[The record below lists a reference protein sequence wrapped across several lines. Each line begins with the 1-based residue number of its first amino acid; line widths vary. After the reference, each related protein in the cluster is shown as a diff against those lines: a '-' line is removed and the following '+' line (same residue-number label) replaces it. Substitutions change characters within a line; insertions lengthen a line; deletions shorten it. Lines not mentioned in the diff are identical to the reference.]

1 MSGRENKLGGRFPL
15 AVALGKIYTNKATG
29 TLKVLEGSG
38 DFPAFVFWF
47 KRGFPCFSYSR
58 HQVGLLGDQFDGKK
72 KKLINKFVRKAR
84 KRPAAEGKLLGQLL
98 LGESLVGMEE
108 LERALEAQIAGRL
121 MACAAM
127 THARLKFLDGMAEFG
142 VVPLSSPLLNPLG
155 VAAKAAAAGSLK
167 QFSDYVISRASGP
180 MVRMVEGRRIP
191 NPLRRQLSEG
201 LISSLVEEQ
210 SVERTLQSPTRARTL
225 AFLMA
230 FGYVEFVE
238 KQRVT
243 PKPASPPAI
252 EEVDLLSY
260 LVGLQRRDA
269 GFYELLGLPMD
280 ASPSLVKSRYREIAF
295 EIHPDRV
302 PADLAAASRE
312 VFAQLVEGYHTLS
325 KERLR
330 TAYDRT
336 VVLSGKWENI
346 GDIRTVVPQLERRR
360 ELLSR
365 LRLDDLAMEYSRMIA
380 TLSVGRTAAGTMYR
394 KGDSHRGHN

>member
-1 MSGRENKLGGRFPL
+1 MSENECKVEGRTPLTVVLGD
-15 AVALGKIYTNKATG
+15 IYTGKRTG
-29 TLKVLEGSG
+29 TLKVLEGSS
-38 DFPAFVFWF
+38 DYPAFVFWF

-121 MACAAM
+121 LSCAG
-127 THARLKFLDGMAEFG
+127 TVNARFDFVGGMAEFG

-155 VAAKAAAAGSLK
+155 VAAKAAAAGSLR
-167 QFSDYVISRASGP
+167 QFSDYVVSKASGP
-180 MVRMVEGRRIP
+180 MVRMAEGRRIP

-201 LISSLVEEQ
+201 LITSLVEEQ
-210 SVERTLQSPTRARTL
+210 NVERTLQSPTRARAL
-225 AFLMA
+225 AFLIA

-238 KQRVT
+238 KQRVA
-243 PKPASPPAI
+243 PVPATPPAI

-260 LVGLQRRDA
+260 LVGLKRRGA

-280 ASPSLVKSRYREIAF
+280 ASRSLVKSRYREIAF

-302 PADLAAASRE
+302 TADKSAASRE
-312 VFAQLVEGYHTLS
+312 VFALVVEGYHTLS

-336 VVLSGKWENI
+336 VVLSGTWKNI
-346 GDIRTVVPQLERRR
+346 GDIRIVVRQLERRR
-360 ELLSR
+360 ELLAR
-365 LRLDDLAMEYSRMIA
+365 LRLGDLALEYSRMIA
-380 TLSVGRTAAGTMYR
+380 TLSVGPTAAGTMYR
-394 KGDSHRGHN
+394 DEESHRVPS